1 MLLFVAGL
9 VVVVIAGAAIGVRS
23 LDHDVERWHVDP
35 VTAPTPPTPNSF
47 RAGGGSGAPFDREV
61 PAYPVDV
68 VALSSAW
75 DRVIDQQPRVSVVAD
90 DRSDAHG
97 PMAGIVTYVQRSAL
111 FGFPDY
117 VSVRFVSLE
126 RSAESPFSTL
136 VIFSRSR
143 LGQSDLGVNE
153 RRVTSWLDQLES
165 ELG

>member
-1 MLLFVAGL
+1 MLVAGV

-23 LDHDVERWHVDP
+23 LDHDVDRWHVDP
-35 VTAPTPPTPNSF
+35 VTAPTPSTPNSF
-47 RAGGGSGAPFDREV
+47 RAGGPFDREV
-61 PAYPVDV
+61 PTYPVDV

-90 DRSDAHG
+90 DRFDAHG